1 MQATIQ
7 QQYVVTF
14 KSHSHVVKARLR
26 MTCLDSISLVQH
38 IRKTLATNV
47 STEQCVF

>member
-14 KSHSHVVKARLR
+14 KSHSHVEKARLR
-26 MTCLDSISLVQH
+26 MPCLEQRSFDKLNDR
-38 IRKTLATNV
+38 IRPLFGV
-47 STEQCVF
+47 DLLF